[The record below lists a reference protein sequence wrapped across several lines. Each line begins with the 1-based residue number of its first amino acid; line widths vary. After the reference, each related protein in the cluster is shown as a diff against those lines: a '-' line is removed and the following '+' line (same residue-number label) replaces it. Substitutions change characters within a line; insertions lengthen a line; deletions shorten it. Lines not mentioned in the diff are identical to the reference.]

1 MARQPTTRLQ
11 VSGYRFLVRR
21 MEHALLRGDIS
32 MLHDPMRAQS
42 LAFVAGCVLAAIVV
56 AVCAILAVVRPN
68 TAVGDAAI
76 VVSRESGALYVRVG
90 DTLHPVLNLASARL
104 IAGSAA
110 NPRVVN
116 EANTDSAKRGPLLG
130 IPGAPAVI
138 AKPLTDSESAWTI
151 CDDATTTVI
160 AGHSDGPDRG
170 DRQPS
175 ILVTVR
181 SESAATTYLLY
192 DGRRAE
198 VDLRNPGVV
207 WALRLDGI
215 EPRPVSRSLLD
226 AIPEG
231 PPIAAPHIP
240 NAGQP
245 SAIAGTRVGTVVRV
259 LRVDSDDFF
268 VVLADGVQH
277 IGEVAANLIR
287 SLDSHGNREMLSV
300 APDSVSGLP
309 IIDSLPVSTYPRRA
323 GATMGA
329 RDGGVL
335 CAKWT
340 PRGPETVLS
349 KSDSLPTA
357 GNPIA
362 LAQGDGEG
370 PEIDSVVMPSSRSA
384 YVRAAALTREN
395 SGGGPLYL
403 VTDSGVLFGIR
414 DEDTAKLLGIQGDAV
429 AAPWPVLS
437 RLPRGPELSRDS
449 ALVARDSLALPP
461 P

>member
-1 MARQPTTRLQ
+1 
-11 VSGYRFLVRR
+11 
-21 MEHALLRGDIS
+21 

-42 LAFVAGCVLAAIVV
+42 FAFIAGCVLAAIIV
-56 AVCAILAVVRPN
+56 AVCAVLAFLRPN

-76 VVSRESGALYVRVG
+76 VMSRESGALYVRVG

-116 EANTDSAKRGPLLG
+116 EANTDGAKRGPLLG

-138 AKPLTDSESAWTI
+138 AKPLSESESAWTI
-151 CDDATTTVI
+151 CEETTTTLI
-160 AGHSDGPDRG
+160 AGHSDELDRG
-170 DRQPS
+170 DGQPS
-175 ILVTVR
+175 ILVTAR

-226 AIPEG
+226 AIPEAA
-231 PPIAAPHIP
+231 PIAAPHIP

-245 SAIAGTRVGTVVRV
+245 SAVAGTRVGTVVRV
-259 LRVDSDDFF
+259 PRVDSDDFF
-268 VVLADGVQH
+268 VVLADGVQR

-287 SLDSHGNREMLSV
+287 SLDSHGSQEMPSLS
-300 APDSVSGLP
+300 PDSVSGLP
-309 IIDSLPVSTYPRRA
+309 IVDSLPVSTYPPRA

-335 CAKWT
+335 CAEWLPT
-340 PRGPETVLS
+340 RPRTVLWRG
-349 KSDSLPTA
+349 DSLPTT

-370 PEIDSVVMPSSRSA
+370 PAIDSVVMPSNRSA
-384 YVRAAALTREN
+384 YIRAASLARD

-414 DEDTAKLLGIQGDAV
+414 DEATAKLLGIQGESV

-437 RLPRGPELSRDS
+437 RLPRGPELNRDS
-449 ALVARDSLALPP
+449 ALVARDSIPLPS
-461 P
+461 